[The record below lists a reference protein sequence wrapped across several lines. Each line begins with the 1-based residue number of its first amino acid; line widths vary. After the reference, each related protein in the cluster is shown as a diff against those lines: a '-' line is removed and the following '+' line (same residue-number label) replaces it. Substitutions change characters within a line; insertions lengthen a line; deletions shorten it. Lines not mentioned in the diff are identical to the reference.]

1 MSRTRTLLIIGCGGH
16 ARSVADVALAA
27 GYAALRFADRSAR
40 PGETILGFSVFPL
53 ADVETSLGDDPY
65 ILALGDNHERES
77 ALHRLE
83 PLAGRPPVSVVAP
96 DAHVGRDA
104 VIGPG
109 VFIGWGAHVGPCA
122 SIGGNSIINT
132 RAVVEHEVVVGVHS
146 HVAVNA
152 LLLGRSRIGD
162 RVFLGAGALV
172 RDGVGVTS
180 DVTIGAGAVVTA
192 EVDAPGVYAG
202 VPARLLSTP

>member
-1 MSRTRTLLIIGCGGH
+1 VSRTLVVIGCGGH

-27 GYAALRFADRSAR
+27 GYDTLRFADRSAR
-40 PGETILGFSVFPL
+40 PGETILGFRVFPL
-53 ADVETSLGDDPY
+53 ADMETSLGDDAY
-65 ILALGDNHERES
+65 IIALGDNRERES

-83 PLAGRPPVSVVAP
+83 PLAGRPPASVVAP
-96 DAHVGRDA
+96 DAHIGRDA

-122 SIGGNSIINT
+122 SIRGNSIINT
-132 RAVVEHEVVVGVHS
+132 RAVIEHEAAVGAHS

-192 EVDAPGVYAG
+192 EVELPGVYAG
-202 VPARLLSTP
+202 VPARLLSPS